1 MDSERITILAVDD
14 NKDNL
19 ISLKA
24 LINETFPSALVLMAT
39 GGEMGLAMAAARD
52 PDVILLDIVMPEM
65 DGFEVCRRLKA
76 DKKLSDTPVV
86 FVTAIKGDR
95 ESRILALECGAEA
108 FLAKPIDEY
117 ELIAQIRAMVKI
129 RTANIEKRDEKQ
141 HLATLVAKRTMQ
153 LEQELAERKRA
164 EKIQQALYNI
174 SNAVVTTN
182 DIEELIRII
191 GEELG
196 KLVDTTNFYIAFYDE
211 VTGMISSPY
220 VKDEKDDL
228 SSWPA
233 AKSMTGRVVLQDRSI
248 LMTPTER
255 AEILKSGSVEIIGV
269 PAACWLGVPLHMNGK
284 VIGAFVVQ
292 SYDNPAAYTEK
303 DMEVLE
309 FASDQISLSISR
321 KRTEHDLILA
331 KEKAQE
337 SDRLKS
343 TFLANMSHE
352 IRTPMNAIVGF
363 ASLLTDPDL
372 SAEEQHYFSGII
384 QSRSDDLMR
393 IINDILEISRIE
405 SGSAPIVKGEVNLN
419 SLIAETVT
427 VTREKLIRSEKSHI
441 MLYPETPTSADPL
454 KFISDPY
461 IIKQVFANLLD
472 NAIKYTVEGEIRFGY
487 HLPENGTITCYVT
500 DTGIGISPGNQE
512 IIFEHFRQ
520 AEIDNQHTF
529 GGTGLGLAICK
540 GSLSLLGGEIWV
552 ESATGK
558 GSTFFFR
565 IPFEAFPEMVHPA
578 ESKSVNQLT
587 EIDYHWH
594 GKRILIVEDE
604 ETNMEFL
611 KIILKR
617 TGAELIC
624 VYSARELRKH
634 YSELGT
640 ISIVLLDVR
649 LPDASGWDLVG
660 EIKSQNPDL
669 QVIAQTAYA
678 MSTDRQRSE
687 VAGCDNYISKPINK
701 AMLLEMMATYLNLS

>member
-1 MDSERITILAVDD
+1 MDNERIIILAIDD

-24 LINETFPSALVLMAT
+24 LINETFPAALVLMAS
-39 GGEMGLAMAAARD
+39 GGEIGLAMAAARD

-76 DKKLSDTPVV
+76 DKKLCDTPVV
-86 FVTAIKGDR
+86 FVTALKGDK

-129 RTANIEKRDEKQ
+129 RTANVEKRDEKQ
-141 HLATLVAKRTMQ
+141 HLATLVAKRTQ
-153 LEQELAERKRA
+153 ELEQELAERKRA
-164 EKIQQALYNI
+164 EKIQQVLYNI

-182 DIEELIRII
+182 DLEELIRII

-196 KLVDTTNFYIAFYDE
+196 SLVDTTNFYIAFYDDL
-211 VTGMISSPY
+211 TGMIHSPY
-220 VKDEKDDL
+220 VKDDKDDL

-233 AKSMTGRVVLQDRSI
+233 AKSMTGRVVLQDSSI
-248 LMTPTER
+248 LVTPAEQ

-321 KRTEHDLILA
+321 KRTEQDLILA

-363 ASLLTDPDL
+363 ASMLNDPDL
-372 SAEEQHYFSGII
+372 SAEDQHYFSGII

-405 SGSAPIVKGEVNLN
+405 SGSAPIVKGEVNFN
-419 SLIAETVT
+419 SLIAETET
-427 VTREKLIRSEKSHI
+427 VTRQKLIRSEKSHI
-441 MLYPETPTSADPL
+441 TLYTEIPTSSGSL

-472 NAIKYTVEGEIRFGY
+472 NAIKYTAAGVIRFGY
-487 HLPENGTITCYVT
+487 HLPENGMITCFVS

-540 GSLSLLGGEIWV
+540 GSLTLLGGEIWV
-552 ESATGK
+552 ESAPGK

-565 IPFEAFPEMVHPA
+565 IPFEALPEMKQQA
-578 ESKSVNQLT
+578 ESKSVNQSA
-587 EIDYHWH
+587 EFDYHWH

-624 VYSARELRKH
+624 VYSAKDLRK
-634 YSELGT
+634 YYPELGT

-649 LPDASGWDLVG
+649 LPDANGLDLVG
-660 EIKSQNPDL
+660 EIKSRNPDL

-701 AMLLEMMATYLNLS
+701 VLLLEMMASYLSLS